1 MATKKPAPKPVPKA
15 PALRGPD
22 MAPINVVRN
31 PNFELEMAQQ
41 NYANLMADQQARLA
55 AQGRDFTQGRLMGA
69 PSGQGGLG
77 SMTADQA
84 GIPADQRRILDNLM
98 AGRTPIGQGGIG
110 GLPANQAGISPEQT
124 RILNDLMAR
133 QASRGGLGG
142 MTADQAGIS
151 AEQRRILDNLAAS
164 QNLGGGIATMTANQA
179 GISPEQ
185 KRILDDLMARD
196 QVNFAANEAKRQDF
210 MKTQKPV
217 GGSIA
222 GPIYGSLAGNVLPSG
237 ALANQTPD
245 QLNAMRMQQYNQF
258 LSQGM
263 QNSNTLN
270 QGSIGNLANMQA
282 KQPAIAAT
290 PKPAMPVGGIGMQKS
305 KAIPLPRTFSTRN
318 TPSARFG

>member
-1 MATKKPAPKPVPKA
+1 MATKKPVRKPAPKA
-15 PALRGPD
+15 PAPALRRPD
-22 MAPINVVRN
+22 MAPINAVRN

-55 AQGRDFTQGRLMGA
+55 AQGGNFTQGRLMGA
-69 PSGQGGLG
+69 PSGQFGGLG
-77 SMTADQA
+77 GMTAD
-84 GIPADQRRILDNLM
+84 
-98 AGRTPIGQGGIG
+98 
-110 GLPANQAGISPEQT
+110 QAGISPEQT

-179 GISPEQ
+179 GIPTDQ
-185 KRILDDLMARD
+185 RRILDDLMARD
-196 QVNFAANEAKRQDF
+196 QVNFAANEAKRQEF

-222 GPIYGSLAGNVLPSG
+222 GPIYGSLAGNVFADGRLVSSNK
-237 ALANQTPD
+237 AKLDATK
-245 QLNAMRMQQYNQF
+245 MQQYNQF
-258 LSQGM
+258 LGQGM

-270 QGSIGNLANMQA
+270 QS
-282 KQPAIAAT
+282 
-290 PKPAMPVGGIGMQKS
+290 AMPAGGMGMQQ
-305 KAIPLPRTFSTRN
+305 PRQAPAPRKFSIASN
-318 TPSARFG
+318 PSAKAF